1 MEVKSMM
8 LTERSIVIAED
19 NAVLRSVLTEIFREY
34 GWRVRSA
41 EDGFASLQA
50 LAEELPAVLLSD
62 LEMSGMSG
70 FELLSIVRRRFP
82 SIRVVAMSGAFTGSV
97 VPAGVTADA
106 FYAKGGSVATLLD
119 LVADIG
125 NSPVCGTRRIDVPV
139 WLPSSLGASAPHGLL
154 AVACSNCMRAVYLS
168 RPYTGQE
175 LQLVCPHCQQ
185 QVTVFLLHESQDG
198 PGRVVQPH
206 TPAAERA
213 SFVGSQLPRMAG

>member
-1 MEVKSMM
+1 MM

-50 LAEELPAVLLSD
+50 LGEELPAVLLSD

-82 SIRVVAMSGAFTGSV
+82 LIRVVAMSGAFTGSA
-97 VPAGVTADA
+97 VPAGVAADA
-106 FYAKGGSVATLLD
+106 FYAKGGSVANLLD
-119 LVADIG
+119 IVAEVG
-125 NSPVCGTRRIDVPV
+125 GSHLNVERRRGVPAV
-139 WLPSSLGASAPHGLL
+139 WLPPSLQALAPDGSL

-168 RPYTGQE
+168 CPYSSQE
-175 LQLVCPHCQQ
+175 AEVVCPHCRQRVQ
-185 QVTVFLLHESQDG
+185 VFLLNESKEVRGCG
-198 PGRVVQPH
+198 PQPNN
-206 TPAAERA
+206 TSANQTSSVSCDA
-213 SFVGSQLPRMAG
+213 SRLGAQSC